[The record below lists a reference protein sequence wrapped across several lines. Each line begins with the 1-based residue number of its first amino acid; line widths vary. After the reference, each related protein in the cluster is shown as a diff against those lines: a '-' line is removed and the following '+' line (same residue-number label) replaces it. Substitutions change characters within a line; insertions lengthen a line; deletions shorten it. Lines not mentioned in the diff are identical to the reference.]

1 MSLPG
6 WSKYTFEK
14 SEPLNISEII
24 PRLNLH
30 GIDLLQVIY
39 VFNLENASARSI
51 KTNLRLGGAET

>member
-6 WSKYTFEK
+6 WPKYTFEK

-39 VFNLENASARSI
+39 VLNLENASA
-51 KTNLRLGGAET
+51 